1 MKQQNPSFHSM
12 QTGVSQESNSVT
24 VTSWLGA
31 HDLGKWSTIM
41 GKTDGKQCATK
52 QKETEEQF
60 RHDYIMSFLNYK
72 ALSYNKGCI

>member
-1 MKQQNPSFHSM
+1 
-12 QTGVSQESNSVT
+12 
-24 VTSWLGA
+24 
-31 HDLGKWSTIM
+31 M

-72 ALSYNKGCI
+72 ALSYNKGCIQKILGLLLGEEDRAKVKQQKTKEQGNYLDKAF